1 MDMKRIYNNVCL
13 LLMLLLVT
21 ACNDKGDVT
30 VVIEDG
36 QPAIR
41 TLIVGK
47 WKPEHKGWMD
57 KQTGEIK
64 GLSDIDSD
72 SEDGLLWEFFEDGT
86 FGFSDGDSSIG
97 GKFDWNA
104 NDDEYAVEIDGEK
117 WTIAQLTEYMMGI
130 YREGHPGD
138 EGYDPNS
145 WLYYGFGRY
154 DAFEGNDEEEPAPD
168 ENTSYRIAS
177 ISVETEFRA
186 SATVYSFRYNEDG
199 TIRDWAI
206 NGDDVA
212 AYIYNGDKVMVSAD
226 GRYQATLNSDGY
238 VEIVQ
243 QSFATAPDWKT
254 VASIAYDNDGFM
266 SIFNNY
272 GLDYTNGNRNA
283 SGDFAY
289 KYTDVANRT
298 MPDLNCFISNYSN
311 YYEYSY
317 GHYSLFAPFGMMG
330 KPSENMIMEERHPLY
345 DYYYTYDYKQ
355 DEKGRI
361 VQIMRSSINQ
371 VGGNNDVLNQT
382 TFNITYTD

>member
-1 MDMKRIYNNVCL
+1 M
-13 LLMLLLVT
+13 
-21 ACNDKGDVT
+21 
-30 VVIEDG
+30 
-36 QPAIR
+36 
-41 TLIVGK
+41 
-47 WKPEHKGWMD
+47 
-57 KQTGEIK
+57 
-64 GLSDIDSD
+64 
-72 SEDGLLWEFFEDGT
+72 
-86 FGFSDGDSSIG
+86 
-97 GKFDWNA
+97 
-104 NDDEYAVEIDGEK
+104 
-117 WTIAQLTEYMMGI
+117 
-130 YREGHPGD
+130 
-138 EGYDPNS
+138 
-145 WLYYGFGRY
+145 
-154 DAFEGNDEEEPAPD
+154 
-168 ENTSYRIAS
+168 
-177 ISVETEFRA
+177 
-186 SATVYSFRYNEDG
+186 YSFRYNEDG